1 MTPSEGQPHPRASES
16 KVALVKG
23 TADVLPDEFDSLLE
37 IESLLLDRFARAGYR
52 RVRVPVLEGRSLH
65 ERKSGARI
73 VSHMYQV
80 SGSLNEEVCLR
91 PEVTAGIV
99 RAYNDLSEP
108 PPLPWRVSY
117 SGPVFRLLPTG
128 PGVLRE
134 FHQVGVERLDEAG
147 NGGDAEAIW
156 LADWSL
162 AEAGI
167 ADATIR
173 IGHAGLIREL
183 LRWSGLPLGVQVALV
198 EVLGEAAGG
207 GDDASPEAR
216 VLSAA
221 EAHLETLDAWLGGH
235 SDDDMPVP
243 DDDGGVVRLFRT
255 LHPEVVGRRSSRDI
269 LGRIRRKWELGRGL
283 SGVLSTVRERV
294 RELSDLRGP
303 ALNVLDRLLR
313 YQDVVPSVTGEL
325 VALVDGLGA
334 YGVDPD
340 RVELDLGFG
349 RGIGFYSQMLFVL
362 MAETPGGPFE
372 VCGGG
377 RYDGLARALG
387 SPRDVRGVGF
397 AFGLERLRD
406 VLDARGQLQKTPSG
420 RDVILLLA
428 DGTETYGLAAWLRA
442 KGWSVV
448 VDLASRGDDD
458 VSADAARVRGFTRVI
473 RPRSKGFRHLDVAT
487 GVSTDLASRDDL
499 LRLLPG
505 ARP

>member
-1 MTPSEGQPHPRASES
+1 MSLGEGNPQPRASES

-23 TADVLPDEFDSLLE
+23 TADVLPDDFDRLLA

-52 RVRVPVLEGRSLH
+52 LVRVPVLEDRSLH

-73 VSHMYQV
+73 VANLYQV
-80 SGSLNEEVCLR
+80 SGSLSEDVCLR

-128 PGVLRE
+128 PGRLRE

-156 LADWSL
+156 LAEWSL
-162 AEAGI
+162 AEAGV

-183 LRWSGLPLGVQVALV
+183 LQRSGLPLGVQVALV
-198 EVLGEAAGG
+198 EVLAEAAGG
-207 GDDASPEAR
+207 DVATPEAR

-221 EAHLETLDAWLGGH
+221 EAHLATLDSWLGGH
-235 SDDDMPVP
+235 NDDDTPVP
-243 DDDGGVVRLFRT
+243 DEDGGVDRLFRT
-255 LHPEVVGRRSSRDI
+255 LYPEVVGRRSGRDI
-269 LGRIRRKWELGRGL
+269 IGRIRRKWELGRGL
-283 SGVLSTVRERV
+283 SGVLTTVRERV

-303 ALNVLDRLLR
+303 ALDVLDRLR
-313 YQDVVPSVTGEL
+313 HYQDVVPAMTGEL
-325 VALVDGLGA
+325 KALLDSLGA

-362 MAETPGGPFE
+362 MADTPSGPLE

-387 SPRDVRGVGF
+387 SPREVGGSGF

-406 VLDARGQLQKTPSG
+406 VLEARAQLSKAPPR
-420 RDVILLLA
+420 RDVTLLVPQGL
-428 DGTETYGLAAWLRA
+428 ETNGLAAWLRSN
-442 KGWSVV
+442 GLSVV
-448 VDLASRGDDD
+448 VDPSGEGVQGVSVDD
-458 VSADAARVRGFTRVI
+458 ARARGFTRVI
-473 RPRSKGFRHLDVAT
+473 QPRSKGLRHLDVAS
-487 GVSTDLASRDDL
+487 GVSTDVTSRDDL
-499 LRLLPG
+499 LRLLSG
-505 ARP
+505 GRP